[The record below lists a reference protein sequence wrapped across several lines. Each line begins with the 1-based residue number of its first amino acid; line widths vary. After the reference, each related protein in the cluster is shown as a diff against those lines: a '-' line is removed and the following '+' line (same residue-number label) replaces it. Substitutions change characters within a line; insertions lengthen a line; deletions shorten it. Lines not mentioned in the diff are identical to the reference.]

1 MNLLPWLLV
10 ALGLALLLAAWAVWH
25 RGQRMRQCIAQLLA
39 LPADIHPLRWPEGAR
54 PALQRA
60 GIAGLHWQ
68 GQWFGDAVQGQWGQ
82 AAAPHW
88 PRQTLQ
94 AGPDC
99 QIELRWADVARTDES
114 RALALALVDV
124 FAQTWLSRM
133 RERTQSVAVALAQRA
148 QVQLYWQH
156 DMRNLAQWVGLLAEE
171 FGAAAPEQLPRL
183 AARLQR
189 QAPLAHARARKLLDA
204 TQWLDGEGQGT
215 NPAAGAALPVDVEAL
230 VQNAADLAGLS
241 IRFERAEAA
250 GAEPDAASRPP
261 LTVHDA
267 VAQALERA
275 LDNIFSNI
283 ARDPV
288 ARHAEQPLR
297 CVFSAAEG
305 VLHAAL
311 HTPELSTPW
320 PRRAFEPLKSTSGSG
335 MGLYQARR
343 SLRDVGGDLN
353 AHSGPAGVVFSVQ
366 LPWPG
371 CVDRKSTRLNSSH

>member
-10 ALGLALLLAAWAVWH
+10 TVGLVLLLAAWAVWH
-25 RGQRMRQCIAQLLA
+25 RGQRIRQCIAQLLA
-39 LPADIHPLRWPEGAR
+39 LPADMHPLRWPERAR
-54 PALQRA
+54 PVLQRA
-60 GIAGLHWQ
+60 GIAGLQWQ

-82 AAAPHW
+82 PAAPHW
-88 PRQTLQ
+88 PHQTLH

-114 RALALALVDV
+114 RALALAVVDV

-171 FGAAAPEQLPRL
+171 FGAATPEQLPRL

-189 QAPLAHARARKLLDA
+189 QAPLALARARKLLQA
-204 TQWLDGEGQGT
+204 TQGPEESDSGAAAGEG
-215 NPAAGAALPVDVEAL
+215 LPVDVQAL
-230 VQNAADLAGLS
+230 VQNAADLAGLA
-241 IRFERAEAA
+241 ICFEWAAAAA
-250 GAEPDAASRPP
+250 GSPP
-261 LTVHDA
+261 RGAQDV

-288 ARHAEQPLR
+288 GRHAAVPLR
-297 CVFSAAEG
+297 CVFTVIDGALTL
-305 VLHAAL
+305 VL
-311 HTPELSTPW
+311 HTPALSTPW
-320 PRRAFEPLKSTSGSG
+320 PRRAFEPLKLLSGSG

-343 SLRDVGGDLN
+343 SLRDVGGDLQ
-353 AHSGPAGVVFSVQ
+353 AHSDQVGGVVFRVQ
-366 LPWPG
+366 LPAPG
-371 CVDRKSTRLNSSH
+371 DVPRQQN

>member
-10 ALGLALLLAAWAVWH
+10 TVGLVLLLAAWAVWH

-39 LPADIHPLRWPEGAR
+39 LPADMHPLRWPERAR
-54 PALQRA
+54 PALERA

-82 AAAPHW
+82 PAAPHW
-88 PRQTLQ
+88 PRQMLH

-171 FGAAAPEQLPRL
+171 FGAATPEQLPRL

-189 QAPLAHARARKLLDA
+189 QAPLANARARKLLDA
-204 TQWLDGEGQGT
+204 TQGLEGEGQG
-215 NPAAGAALPVDVEAL
+215 AGPSGEEGLPVDVEAL
-230 VQNAADLAGLS
+230 VQNAAELAGLS
-241 IRFERAEAA
+241 IQIEWADAS
-250 GAEPDAASRPP
+250 GGTPDAAPRPP
-261 LTVHDA
+261 RRVPDA

-283 ARDPV
+283 ARDPA
-288 ARHAEQPLR
+288 ARHAGQPLR
-297 CVFSAAEG
+297 CIFSTTEV
-305 VLHAAL
+305 VLQAVL

-320 PRRAFEPLKSTSGSG
+320 PRRAFEPLKSASGSG

-343 SLRDVGGDLN
+343 SLRDAGGDLQ
-353 AHSGPAGVVFSVQ
+353 AHSGPDGVVFSLQV
-366 LPWPG
+366 PP
-371 CVDRKSTRLNSSH
+371 V